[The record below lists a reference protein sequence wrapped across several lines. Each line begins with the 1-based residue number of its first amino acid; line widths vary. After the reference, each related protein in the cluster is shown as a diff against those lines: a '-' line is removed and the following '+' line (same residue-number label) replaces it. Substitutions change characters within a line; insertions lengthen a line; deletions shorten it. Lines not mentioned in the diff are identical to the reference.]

1 MSDYETVPTMTVLRN
16 GKEAVINVEDFNS
29 ATDKKIGEKAPKAP
43 KPAKP
48 EAAPAP
54 KPEAAPAPKPEAAPA
69 PAAKPQLGVQ
79 RDGDK
84 FFVIDLNTTEKVT
97 LDGVDEDGYDTD
109 SEAITAAKEAMK

>member
-1 MSDYETVPTMTVLRN
+1 MSDYETVPTITVLRN
-16 GKEAVINVEDFNS
+16 GEEAVINAEDFNS

-54 KPEAAPAPKPEAAPA
+54 KPEAAPAPATKM
-69 PAAKPQLGVQ
+69 QLGVQ

>member
-16 GKEAVINVEDFNS
+16 GGEAVINVEDFNS

-43 KPAKP
+43 K
-48 EAAPAP
+48 AP
-54 KPEAAPAPKPEAAPA
+54 KQEAPEQEAPT
-69 PAAKPQLGVQ
+69 AKPQLGVQ

-84 FFVIDLNTTEKVT
+84 FFVIDLNTSEKVT

>member
-1 MSDYETVPTMTVLRN
+1 MSDYETVPTMKVLRN
-16 GKEAVINVEDFNS
+16 GEEAVINVEDFDA
-29 ATDKKIGEKAPKAP
+29 ATDKKIGEKAPKAS

-48 EAAPAP
+48 EAAPTP
-54 KPEAAPAPKPEAAPA
+54 KQEAVPS
-69 PAAKPQLGVQ
+69 PAAKLQLGVQ

-84 FFVIDLNTTEKVT
+84 FFVIDLNTSEKVT

>member
-1 MSDYETVPTMTVLRN
+1 MSDYETVPTITVLRN
-16 GKEAVINVEDFNS
+16 GEEAVINVEDFNS

-48 EAAPAP
+48 EAAPTP
-54 KPEAAPAPKPEAAPA
+54 KQEAVPS
-69 PAAKPQLGVQ
+69 PAAKLQLGVQ